1 MMVSFRPFLEV
12 SQGIQVL
19 TLVFFDP
26 AFVYFMY
33 GDRVEVV
40 QFFTPSSY
48 RGDQLSVFK
57 PGEMLRDR
65 LAGHIEMCAELSQR
79 LAALR
84 AQSVQQTPSRR
95 VSEGLEH
102 IVNIHRNE
110 VMQENTCMARQRP
123 KQIMREGG
131 YAQ

>member
-1 MMVSFRPFLEV
+1 MVSFRPFLEV

-26 AFVYFMY
+26 AFVYFMD
-33 GDRVEVV
+33 GDWIEVMKL
-40 QFFTPSSY
+40 FTPPANC
-48 RGDQLSVFK
+48 RDEVGILEPF
-57 PGEMLRDR
+57 EMLRDR
-65 LAGHIEMCAELSQR
+65 LAGHVELCAELSQR